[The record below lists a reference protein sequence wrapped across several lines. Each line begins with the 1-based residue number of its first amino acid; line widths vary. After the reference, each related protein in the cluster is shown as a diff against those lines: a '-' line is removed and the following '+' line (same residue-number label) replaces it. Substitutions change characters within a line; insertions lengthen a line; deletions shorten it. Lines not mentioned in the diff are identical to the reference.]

1 MKLDFIAFKVDIFS
15 VKIYIVV
22 TDVVNDVTFSRKSVN
37 SGHNTLLHDV
47 IHWTLLHDVIHWKR
61 AMPYDKS
68 FYFISRI
75 AYTALDDHESAI
87 ECYRKAL
94 ELDPGNQSYQNNL
107 EISEQKLQEMAARVR
122 T

>member
-1 MKLDFIAFKVDIFS
+1 M
-15 VKIYIVV
+15 KIYIVV
-22 TDVVNDVTFSRKSVN
+22 TDVVNDVTYSRKSVN
-37 SGHNTLLHDV
+37 SGHNTLLHE
-47 IHWTLLHDVIHWKR
+47 VIHWKR
-61 AMPYDKS
+61 AMSYDKS